1 MLAQRLDNT
10 PVPVPPSAVA
20 GQDTETAGGLVR
32 HLGFVVDGSGSMSSG
47 DTIRVYHMGPPLET
61 GRHMK
66 VHCLGWIPLSQ
77 DETEEV
83 RNWIDEREYEYK
95 RQRVN
100 QPNQYIILPHM
111 HISRFPNGA
120 VRHYRFSCSGFIIEA
135 FREIGIDLVET
146 DESKLPAITYQ
157 QLTEIYPE
165 VARTPH
171 MFHRFGLTGNGP
183 WPIVLCGYVMH
194 AFDRTEG
201 EIRGSAY
208 LPIAGDEL
216 FG

>member
-1 MLAQRLDNT
+1 MPAQRLDNT

-20 GQDTETAGGLVR
+20 GQDAEIATGLVH
-32 HLGFVVDGSGSMSSG
+32 HLGFVADEVGTTSSG
-47 DTIRVYHMGPPLET
+47 ETIRVYHMGPPLENDGQMRT
-61 GRHMK
+61 
-66 VHCLGWIPLSQ
+66 HCLGWTPLTP
-77 DETEEV
+77 DELAGV
-83 RNWIDEREYEYK
+83 WRWIDEVAEEY
-95 RQRVN
+95 QA
-100 QPNQYIILPHM
+100 QHIADWNQYTIHPHVC
-111 HISRFPNGA
+111 SVPSNGGA
-120 VRHYRFSCSGFIIEA
+120 VRHYRFSCAGFIIEA
-135 FREIGIDLVET
+135 FREIGIDLLET
-146 DESKLPAITYQ
+146 DESKLPAITYK

-165 VARTPH
+165 AARRPH

-194 AFDRTEG
+194 AFDRTED